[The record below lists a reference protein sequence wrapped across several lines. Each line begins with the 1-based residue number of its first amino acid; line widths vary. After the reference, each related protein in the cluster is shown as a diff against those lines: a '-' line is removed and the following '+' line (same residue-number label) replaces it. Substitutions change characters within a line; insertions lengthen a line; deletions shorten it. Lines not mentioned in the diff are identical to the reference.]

1 MGGLF
6 SGDDCEQLVQRP
18 VLLVAN
24 ITSALLKKLFTSPIL
39 YTSHRPMRL
48 CTVYLLK
55 MTKLGQCIFEHTIF
69 EYLNIH

>member
-24 ITSALLKKLFTSPIL
+24 ITSALLKKIVYKSYFVHFTQANEG
-39 YTSHRPMRL
+39 
-48 CTVYLLK
+48 VYCLSVK
-55 MTKLGQCIFEHTIF
+55 KDEIRTM
-69 EYLNIH
+69 NI